1 MFALSS
7 TNKICSYEICR
18 KNNMYKQI
26 VDGKKNDLE
35 KAVEHLIVEIGQIRT
50 GRANPA
56 LVENIMVDYYGTK
69 TPLKQVASI
78 NVPESKLL
86 VIQPWDKDSLVNIES
101 AIRDSDLGFNPN
113 NDGQVIRINIPSL
126 TEERRK
132 ELVKVLNQRTEEGK
146 ISVRNVREEAWK
158 EIQEQEKEGKISE
171 DDKFS
176 GKDYLQKVI
185 DEYNKKIEEIREK
198 KEKEIITI

>member
-1 MFALSS
+1 
-7 TNKICSYEICR
+7 
-18 KNNMYKQI
+18 MYKQI